1 MKSNSASAQPV
12 LRTALLFGAGLGM
25 VALGW
30 LFVLMLT
37 GSNPYGPRRLMTVPL
52 VPVMVLVS
60 QWFVRR
66 YYPAGP
72 GLGKAVATGL
82 LTAFFAAVVSGAT
95 LYGFARSASPALLE
109 RNTAEARQ
117 ILANARDYYLKQPG
131 GEEKYKLDQQHIART
146 PQDLAQDEF
155 SKKLVL
161 GLLFAIPGGIFLR
174 K

>member
-1 MKSNSASAQPV
+1 VKSTSASAQPV
-12 LRTALLFGAGLGM
+12 LRTALLFGAGLGAL
-25 VALGW
+25 ALGW
-30 LFVLMLT
+30 VLLLLLT

-52 VPVMVLVS
+52 VPVVVLAS

-66 YYPAGP
+66 YYPDGP
-72 GLGKAVATGL
+72 GIKKAMLTGL
-82 LTAFFAAVVSGAT
+82 LTAIFASAVSAAT
-95 LYGFARSASPALLE
+95 LYGLARSASPALLE

-117 ILANARDYYLKQPG
+117 ILQSARSYYLKQPG
-131 GEEKYKLDQQHIART
+131 GEAKYKLDQQNIART

-155 SKKLVL
+155 SKKLIL